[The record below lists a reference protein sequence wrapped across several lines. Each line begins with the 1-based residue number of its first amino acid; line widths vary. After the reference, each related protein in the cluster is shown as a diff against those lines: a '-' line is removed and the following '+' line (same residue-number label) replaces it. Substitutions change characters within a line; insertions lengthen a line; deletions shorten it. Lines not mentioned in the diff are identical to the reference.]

1 MDSQRLRRLTM
12 NRLMSYLD
20 NAARAVL
27 VYGLAQAAKAVM
39 VLGVRLYV
47 RNLLSAVEMRFML
60 GFSSTLN
67 STCLRL
73 LRPRR

>member
-1 MDSQRLRRLTM
+1 M
-12 NRLMSYLD
+12 NTLMSYLD
-20 NAARAVL
+20 NAARALL

-39 VLGVRLYV
+39 VLGVRLYA
-47 RNLLSAVEMRFML
+47 RNVLSAVEMRFML

-67 STCLRL
+67 STCIRL

>member
-1 MDSQRLRRLTM
+1 M
-12 NRLMSYLD
+12 NTLMSYLD
-20 NAARAVL
+20 NAARALL
-27 VYGLAQAAKAVM
+27 VFGLAQAAKAVM

-47 RNLLSAVEMRFML
+47 RNVLSAVEMRFML

-67 STCLRL
+67 STCIRL

>member
-1 MDSQRLRRLTM
+1 MTRLI
-12 NRLMSYLD
+12 SYLD

-27 VYGLAQAAKAVM
+27 VFALAQAAKTVM
-39 VLGVRLYV
+39 VLGVRLYA

-60 GFSSTLN
+60 SFSSTLN
-67 STCLRL
+67 STCIRL

>member
-1 MDSQRLRRLTM
+1 MKT
-12 NRLMSYLD
+12 LMSYLD

-27 VYGLAQAAKAVM
+27 VFALAQAAKTVM
-39 VLGVRLYV
+39 VLGVRLYA

-60 GFSSTLN
+60 GFSSSLN
-67 STCLRL
+67 TTCIRL

>member
-1 MDSQRLRRLTM
+1 M
-12 NRLMSYLD
+12 NTLISYVD

-27 VYGLAQAAKAVM
+27 VFALAQAAKAVM
-39 VLGVRLYV
+39 VMGVRLYA

-60 GFSSTLN
+60 GFSSSLN
-67 STCLRL
+67 STCIRL

>member
-1 MDSQRLRRLTM
+1 M
-12 NRLMSYLD
+12 NTLVSYVD

-27 VYGLAQAAKAVM
+27 VSALAQAAKAVM
-39 VLGVRLYV
+39 VMGVRLYA

-67 STCLRL
+67 STCIRL

>member
-1 MDSQRLRRLTM
+1 M
-12 NRLMSYLD
+12 NTLISYVD

-27 VYGLAQAAKAVM
+27 VFALAQAAKAVM
-39 VLGVRLYV
+39 VMGVRLYA
-47 RNLLSAVEMRFML
+47 RNLLSAVEMRFIL

-67 STCLRL
+67 STCIRL

>member
-1 MDSQRLRRLTM
+1 M

-27 VYGLAQAAKAVM
+27 VFALAQAAKTVM
-39 VLGVRLYV
+39 VLGVRLYA
-47 RNLLSAVEMRFML
+47 RNVLSAVEMRFML
-60 GFSSTLN
+60 GFSSRLN
-67 STCLRL
+67 STCIRL